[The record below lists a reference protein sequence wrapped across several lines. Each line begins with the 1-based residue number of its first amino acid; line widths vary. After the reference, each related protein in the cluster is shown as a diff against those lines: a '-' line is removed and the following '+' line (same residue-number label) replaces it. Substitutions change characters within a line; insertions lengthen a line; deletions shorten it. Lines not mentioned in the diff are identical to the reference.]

1 MTISFLERILREGV
15 IGRAYIADMTGV
27 TDVEAVGSRYR
38 GFATYASYEVEE
50 FL

>member
-1 MTISFLERILREGV
+1 M
-15 IGRAYIADMTGV
+15 GRVYIADMTGV
-27 TDVEAVGSRYR
+27 TGAEAVGSRYR